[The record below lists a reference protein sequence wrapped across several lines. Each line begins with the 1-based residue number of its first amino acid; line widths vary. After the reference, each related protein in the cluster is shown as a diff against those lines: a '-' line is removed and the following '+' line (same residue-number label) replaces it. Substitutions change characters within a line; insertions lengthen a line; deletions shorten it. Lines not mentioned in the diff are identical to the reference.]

1 MKIERTKNATKNIIF
16 GIALKMYQIIV
27 PFLMRTAIIY
37 YLGVEYLGLDGLFT
51 SILQV
56 LNMAELGVGSA
67 MIFSMYK
74 PIALDD
80 TEKICKLMNLYKIY
94 YRFIGLTIA
103 VVGIVI
109 CPFVPYLIKSDLP
122 EGMNVY
128 ILYLLN
134 LGATVLSYWLFAYK
148 NSLLHAYQRIDIIS
162 KVTLI
167 INTIEYI
174 LQFIVIFIWKS
185 YYLYVIIVLLNQIC
199 INIVT
204 SKVVDKMYPNYKAKG
219 KLEKTEIKEINQKV
233 KDLFT
238 AKIGGVIVNSADSI
252 VISAFLGLT
261 ILAIYQN
268 YYYILKAIIAMVLV
282 IFNSCTAGIGNSIIV
297 ESEEKNYRDLKKFT
311 FIIIWIAGF
320 CATAL
325 LCLYQP
331 FMKLWVGEEL
341 LLSFSTVVCFCIY
354 FYVYEI
360 NSLLNV
366 YKDAAGIWHKDRFR
380 PLITALTNLTLNL
393 ILVNF
398 IGIYGVI
405 LSTVLSTLLVGFP
418 WLIYNLFDEIF
429 KRSPKEYLLKLLK
442 YTIINVIIAV
452 IVYIFASLIKGYSI
466 IAIGIKGVI
475 CFIVYNLIMYIIFKK
490 SKEMEELKK
499 LILKDLR
506 R

>member
-16 GIALKMYQIIV
+16 GIALKIYQIIV
-27 PFLMRTAIIY
+27 PFLMRTAMIY
-37 YLGVEYLGLDGLFT
+37 CLGIEYLGLNSLFT

-74 PIALDD
+74 PIASDD
-80 TEKICKLMNLYKIY
+80 SEKICKLMNLYKIY
-94 YRFIGLTIA
+94 YRFIGLAIA
-103 VVGIVI
+103 IVGVII

-128 ILYLLN
+128 VLYLLN
-134 LGATVLSYWLFAYK
+134 LSATVLSYWLFAYK
-148 NSLLHAYQRIDIIS
+148 NSLLHAHQRIDVIS

-174 LQFIVIFIWKS
+174 LQFMVIFIWKN
-185 YYLYVIIVLLNQIC
+185 YYLYVIILLLNQIC

-204 SKVVDKMYPNYKAKG
+204 SKVVDKMYPNYEAKG
-219 KLEKTEIKEINQKV
+219 KLKKQEVKEINQKV

-261 ILAIYQN
+261 MLAIYQN
-268 YYYILKAIIAMVLV
+268 YYYILTAIIAVVLV

-297 ESEEKNYRDLKKFT
+297 ESKEKNYQDLNKFT
-311 FIIIWIAGF
+311 FIIVWIAGL
-320 CATAL
+320 CTCAL

-331 FMKLWVGEEL
+331 FMQWWVGEDL
-341 LLSFSTVVCFCIY
+341 LLGFSAVVCFCVY
-354 FYVYEI
+354 YYVYEI

-366 YKDAAGIWHKDRFR
+366 YKDAAGIWHKDRWR
-380 PLITALTNLTLNL
+380 PLITALVNLTLNL

-405 LSTVLSTLLVGFP
+405 LSTVLSTLIVGFP

-429 KRSPKEYLLKLLK
+429 KRSPKKYLLKLLK
-442 YTIINVIIAV
+442 YTVIVIIMAV
-452 IVYIFASLIKGYSI
+452 IIYWCTSFVKGCSIISLII
-466 IAIGIKGVI
+466 RAII
-475 CFIVYNLIMYIIFKK
+475 CFIIYNLIMYIIFKN
-490 SKEMEELKK
+490 STEMIEVKK
-499 LILKDLR
+499 LIKKALKR
-506 R
+506 

>member
-16 GIALKMYQIIV
+16 GIALKMYQVII

-74 PIALDD
+74 PIAVDD

-122 EGMNVY
+122 EGMNIY

-297 ESEEKNYRDLKKFT
+297 ESEEKNYKDLKKFT

-452 IVYIFASLIKGYSI
+452 IVYTFTSLIKGYSI
-466 IAIGIKGVI
+466 IVIGSKGLI
-475 CFIVYNLIMYIIFKK
+475 CFILYNLIMYIIFRK
-490 SKEMEELKK
+490 SKEMQELKK
-499 LILKDLR
+499 LVSNALKK
-506 R
+506 

>member
-16 GIALKMYQIIV
+16 GIALKMYQVII

-74 PIALDD
+74 PIAVDD

-122 EGMNVY
+122 EGMNIY

-297 ESEEKNYRDLKKFT
+297 ESEEKNYKDLKKFT

-499 LILKDLR
+499 LILKALR

>member
-16 GIALKMYQIIV
+16 GIALKMYQVII

-74 PIALDD
+74 PIAVDD

-122 EGMNVY
+122 EGMNIY

-204 SKVVDKMYPNYKAKG
+204 
-219 KLEKTEIKEINQKV
+219 
-233 KDLFT
+233 
-238 AKIGGVIVNSADSI
+238 
-252 VISAFLGLT
+252 
-261 ILAIYQN
+261 
-268 YYYILKAIIAMVLV
+268 
-282 IFNSCTAGIGNSIIV
+282 
-297 ESEEKNYRDLKKFT
+297 
-311 FIIIWIAGF
+311 
-320 CATAL
+320 
-325 LCLYQP
+325 
-331 FMKLWVGEEL
+331 
-341 LLSFSTVVCFCIY
+341 
-354 FYVYEI
+354 
-360 NSLLNV
+360 
-366 YKDAAGIWHKDRFR
+366 
-380 PLITALTNLTLNL
+380 
-393 ILVNF
+393 
-398 IGIYGVI
+398 
-405 LSTVLSTLLVGFP
+405 
-418 WLIYNLFDEIF
+418 
-429 KRSPKEYLLKLLK
+429 
-442 YTIINVIIAV
+442 
-452 IVYIFASLIKGYSI
+452 
-466 IAIGIKGVI
+466 
-475 CFIVYNLIMYIIFKK
+475 
-490 SKEMEELKK
+490 
-499 LILKDLR
+499 
-506 R
+506 